1 MNYLHGY
8 FELYP
13 PTETQVDCPVRH
25 GILLTAILSMTLK
38 VLTQDYVIEYLP
50 IREQLLL
57 FDVHVPSEEYRLQM
71 QLQQKQQI

>member
-38 VLTQDYVIEYLP
+38 VLT
-50 IREQLLL
+50 
-57 FDVHVPSEEYRLQM
+57 
-71 QLQQKQQI
+71 